1 MKFDLVFW
9 QTKTPLSSYFHSHLA
24 CSKDRAQIGP
34 RTHKKKFALNKTARP
49 LSDLTTGAAGVA
61 TVRLGGKKGQP
72 TCRASSWNGFWQI
85 WGSAPYFDWRF
96 TFPPYKFLFC
106 STWKFT
112 HSYVDGTVSSPVR
125 VRLMTRLEIWHAPK
139 PNGLYCTFSIFC
151 KSNGGERGPTE
162 SKRKGFDAPPP
173 YSPYNLRPPSFPSH
187 SFWPNPFKPPSLSL
201 STSTCPLH
209 IHPAIH
215 LICHHH
221 SGARPAEPSLN
232 PHAKHC

>member
-139 PNGLYCTFSIFC
+139 PNVLYCTFSIFC
-151 KSNGGERGPTE
+151 KSNGGKEDQRNPKEKASTLPHRIPPIIFGLPFFL
-162 SKRKGFDAPPP
+162 RILFDQIPSNPPP
-173 YSPYNLRPPSFPSH
+173 FLFQPLLVP
-187 SFWPNPFKPPSLSL
+187 
-201 STSTCPLH
+201 STSILLS
-209 IHPAIH
+209 IWFAIIIQG
-215 LICHHH
+215 LDQ
-221 SGARPAEPSLN
+221 LN
-232 PHAKHC
+232 PH